1 EKISFRGSVLVAED
15 VLTNQK
21 LIKRLLGKLG
31 IKPKIVDDGQ
41 KAVKAA
47 SNRNFDLIF
56 MDIQMPNMNGLE
68 AAKLLREKGIK
79 TPIVALTANALKGD
93 DKKCIQA
100 GCSDYMSKPI
110 KREMLL
116 RFLGK
121 YLKREGE
128 DMADKINQVKAQV
141 DELTDFY
148 EAESSQDN
156 RTVADSKDDDF
167 SDVIDF
173 SDLAERG
180 MDKEIIIEV
189 VPLFISDNKIQLEN
203 LASAVKKGDENQI
216 RSLAHAI
223 KGASANVGAARIA
236 ELALKLEK
244 KASSKDLS
252 DAQELLDKI
261 RAEYRRLK
269 SLVSNPGWLD
279 IAEEFV
285 K

>member
-1 EKISFRGSVLVAED
+1 LVAED